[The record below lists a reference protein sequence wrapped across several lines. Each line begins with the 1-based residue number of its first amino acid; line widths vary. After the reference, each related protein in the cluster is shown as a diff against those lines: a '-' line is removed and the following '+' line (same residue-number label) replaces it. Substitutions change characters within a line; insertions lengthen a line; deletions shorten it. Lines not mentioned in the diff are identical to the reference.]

1 MITLLHE
8 FTLTTVL
15 VRLLLAVA
23 SAGAIGMDRSYKKR
37 EAGLHTY
44 MLISLGAAMTIMIGI
59 YEYEMLLTQWADAVQ
74 IVGMKYDVSRFGA
87 QVLSGI
93 GFLGAGTII
102 TVAHQQ
108 KAGLTTATGL
118 FATACMGMAAG
129 AGYVEC
135 VAIAFVLIFV
145 VVAMMQPLETGFKR
159 RLRNIT
165 MCVEYRSV
173 EDLAVVTEA
182 INRCGAQIFDI
193 EVERAASKSE
203 KKPASAIFT
212 IQLAKSNPSHS
223 DMLSTI
229 AELPCVESVQELIA

>member
-1 MITLLHE
+1 MITYLHE
-8 FTLTTVL
+8 FTIITVL

-23 SAGAIGMDRSYKKR
+23 SAGVIGMDRSYKKR

-59 YEYEMLLTQWADAVQ
+59 YEYEMLLTQWADAVAV
-74 IVGMKYDVSRFGA
+74 VGMKYDVSRFGA

-108 KAGLTTATGL
+108 KSGLTTATGL

-145 VVAMMQPLETGFKR
+145 VVET
-159 RLRNIT
+159 
-165 MCVEYRSV
+165 
-173 EDLAVVTEA
+173 
-182 INRCGAQIFDI
+182 INSCGAQIFDI

-203 KKPASAIFT
+203 KKLASAIFT
-212 IQLAKSNPSHS
+212 LQLAKSNPSHS